1 MQRVTDPFTA
11 KADNFKKIMSSDIG
25 SAGFRVPEYQRTYD
39 WSKENIKRLL
49 EDCLNGFYYLSQ
61 SRDESYTFLGTII
74 LVVETPEPSFEG
86 TSFSVIDGQQRLTT
100 LALLCCVLIE
110 ELFSRQED
118 VHHLQ
123 ESTASWIKKEIKFIR
138 ENLFN
143 CVSGYLRDGDQLRGF
158 PRIVRPPE
166 DNRGFSP
173 PEAKYRSV
181 IAKSLKDFAD
191 SYQQGNPAFPSI
203 QTEDGIDALRLCQ
216 NYQYIKKQVELGVY
230 DGDSTLG
237 AEDQNELE
245 HNQIDYKDFRERG
258 LYNLFEKLDLFSD
271 PAERSYAIEDIAS
284 TPDSSG
290 LVRIML
296 FSYYLLKSVILT
308 RVETDDEDSAF
319 DIFDSLNTT
328 GEPLTAI
335 ETFKPRV
342 VDFENKN
349 TGYSGSETEKHFKRL
364 EENLNYIEIAKRQT
378 TAKELLVTFA
388 LYLEGYKLAQN
399 LAVQRAYL
407 RTNFDEA
414 QNSGLTRRMVQSLA
428 DIAEFQHTFWNRD
441 SIQTLGSIGSN
452 ETSDWIKLCCTF
464 ILEMKTSLTIPI
476 MARYWAEYKQNQNW
490 NAFADVVKALT
501 AFLVLRRSIT
511 GNTRG
516 IDSDFRKMMGKLCIG
531 LDYSNSLLSL
541 DDLKKMLRK
550 YLAIPRIG
558 VKDKETWVSQAC
570 EMPLAD
576 YSSPLCR
583 FLLFAAS
590 DNAIA
595 DQENEGLLKREGII
609 PSDQLTFLNFSKWQD
624 GRYATV
630 EHIAPESNSSGGWD
644 VNIYSNSRTRHTI
657 GNIILLPQKENA
669 SVGNAAW
676 AKKKIFYRLLVA
688 KEEEDRK
695 LLLEQ
700 AKKEG
705 LVFGKQTQALLDKQ
719 ERLDMIEPI
728 ANVDEWTECII
739 QKRTKNI
746 LELAWDVIA
755 PWLSY

>member
-1 MQRVTDPFTA
+1 MQGVKDPFRA
-11 KADNFKKIMSSDIG
+11 HAHNFKKIMSSDIG

-39 WSKENIKRLL
+39 WSEENIKRLL

-74 LVVETPEPSFEG
+74 LVAETPEPSFEG

-100 LALLCCVLIE
+100 LVLLCCVLIE

-118 VHHLQ
+118 AHHLQ
-123 ESTASWIKKEIKFIR
+123 ESTVSWIKKEIKSIC

-158 PRIVRPPE
+158 PRIIRPPA

-191 SYQQGNPAFPSI
+191 SYHQGNPAFPSSRI
-203 QTEDGIDALRLCQ
+203 EDGNHALRLSQ

-230 DGDSTLG
+230 EGDNTPGS
-237 AEDQNELE
+237 EDQNELE

-258 LYNLFEKLDLFSD
+258 LCNLFEKLDSFSD
-271 PAERSYAIEDIAS
+271 PAERVDAIEDLAS
-284 TPDSSG
+284 TPNSSG

-296 FSYYLLKSVILT
+296 FSHYLLKSVILT

-349 TGYSGSETEKHFKRL
+349 TGYSGSETEQHFKRL

-378 TAKELLVTFA
+378 TTKELLVTFA
-388 LYLEGYKLAQN
+388 LYLQGYKLAQN
-399 LAVQRAYL
+399 LAAQRAYL

-414 QNSGLTRRMVQSLA
+414 QNSDLTRQMVQSLA

-452 ETSDWIKLCCTF
+452 ETSDWIKLCCMF
-464 ILEMKTSLTIPI
+464 ILEMKTSLAIPI
-476 MARYWAEYKQNQNW
+476 IARYWVEYKQNQNW
-490 NAFADVVKALT
+490 AAFADVVKALT
-501 AFLVLRRSIT
+501 AFLILRRSIT

-541 DDLKKMLRK
+541 EDLKDMLRE
-550 YLAIPRIG
+550 YLANRPIE
-558 VKDKETWVSQAC
+558 VKNKETWVSQVC
-570 EMPLAD
+570 EMPLAS
-576 YSSPLCR
+576 YSQPLCR

-590 DNAIA
+590 HNARA
-595 DQENEGLLKREGII
+595 DQENQGLLKREGII
-609 PSDQLTFLNFSKWQD
+609 PRDRLTFLNFNKWQD
-624 GRYATV
+624 DKYATV
-630 EHIAPESNSSGGWD
+630 EHIAPESNSGGGWD
-644 VNIYSNSRTRHTI
+644 GNIYSNSRTRHTI

-669 SVGNAAW
+669 SVGNASW
-676 AKKKIFYRLLVA
+676 AKKKIFYRVLVA
-688 KEEEDRK
+688 ETDKERND
-695 LLLEQ
+695 LFEQ

-705 LVFGKQTQALLDKQ
+705 LVVKKQTKDLLEEQ

-728 ANVDEWTECII
+728 AHVDEWTECII
-739 QKRTKNI
+739 QKRTKNM
-746 LELAWDVIA
+746 LELAWDMIA